1 MPEWAGQG
9 ELEGSVRNPGN
20 ELYFEFG
27 HRRRYKNADRMKE
40 RGVGAW
46 TFPGV
51 AGPRTPPSPWL
62 TVSSGW
68 RGTVGGTR
76 AKEALKQEF

>member
-1 MPEWAGQG
+1 MNFVLNSNTAGG
-9 ELEGSVRNPGN
+9 IKML
-20 ELYFEFG
+20 
-27 HRRRYKNADRMKE
+27 DRTKE

-51 AGPRTPPSPWL
+51 AGPRTPPSSWL

-76 AKEALKQEF
+76 AKEALKQCF